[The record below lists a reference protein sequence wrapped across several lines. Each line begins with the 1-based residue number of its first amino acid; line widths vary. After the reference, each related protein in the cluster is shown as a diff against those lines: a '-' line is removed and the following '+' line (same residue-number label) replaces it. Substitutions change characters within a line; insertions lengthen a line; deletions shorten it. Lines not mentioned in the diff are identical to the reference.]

1 MNRILLL
8 LGFVLFISHDIKAQF
23 FDFDIPS
30 PFISP
35 RNVDNALIT
44 PPSYKGGES
53 KMNDF
58 LKEHFREIRSAGN
71 VSGVIVVDCR
81 INEKGKVYDCAVVRK
96 LEPDLDKEAMRVVKK
111 MKFIPAKQLDKKVKG
126 RFTVQIPI
134 RHGKV
139 SFLTIKTIDV

>member
-8 LGFVLFISHDIKAQF
+8 LSFIFFVSLDIKAQF

-30 PFISP
+30 PFIAP
-35 RNVDNALIT
+35 RKVEETLIT
-44 PPSYKGGES
+44 PPAYKGGES

-71 VSGVIVVDCR
+71 VSGVIIVDCR
-81 INEKGKVYDCAVVRK
+81 INEKGKVYDCAVIRK
-96 LEPDLDKEAMRVVKK
+96 LEPDLDNEAIRIVRK
-111 MKFIPAKQLDKKVKG
+111 MKFIPAKRVDKKVKG
-126 RFTVQIPI
+126 KFTVQIPI

-139 SFLTIKTIDV
+139 SFLTVKTVDV

>member
-8 LGFVLFISHDIKAQF
+8 LGFVPFISLDIKAQF

-44 PPSYKGGES
+44 PPSSNGGES

-58 LKEHFREIRSAGN
+58 LKEHFREIRSAGKPAGRK
-71 VSGVIVVDCR
+71 VHPCFHRPRGSFEIQKRAGSGRTGLYHDF
-81 INEKGKVYDCAVVRK
+81 
-96 LEPDLDKEAMRVVKK
+96 P
-111 MKFIPAKQLDKKVKG
+111 
-126 RFTVQIPI
+126 
-134 RHGKV
+134 
-139 SFLTIKTIDV
+139 